1 MNRKKNGFGKDFNKY
16 GNLLFEGEYKNGL
29 KWDGIGYD
37 WDNNIVYELNNE
49 KGYVKEY
56 NHYNKLVFEGD
67 YINGQKNGKGK
78 EYNWDNCIKIEGEYF
93 NGIKVFK

>member
-1 MNRKKNGFGKDFNKY
+1 M
-16 GNLLFEGEYKNGL
+16 

-37 WDNNIVYELNNE
+37 GDNNIVYELNNG

-56 NHYNKLVFEGD
+56 NHYNKLVFEGE

-78 EYNWDNCIKIEGEYF
+78 EYDWDNCIKFEGEYF